1 MSQRGLGHLQCP
13 CRPKGATYKT
23 TEHISGAH
31 ELGRLQRPCRPEDAT
46 YMRPTW
52 AILLLSLV
60 FLVRLLC
67 WHDIKRLLT
76 HLTAALCCG
85 TVWLKV
91 FMSLSLSLAAEPHI
105 LLILV
110 AVAFIAGFIDAIAG
124 GGGLLTI
131 PALLMA
137 GLPPH
142 LVLGTNK
149 LCATF
154 GSATAS
160 LAFYRKGL
168 FKPKQW
174 QRCLWATGIGAILG
188 AILAQQLPSQWL
200 NQMLPVV
207 VFACALYLLFG
218 RMPEEHKEAQPMIK
232 TTRQWPQGL
241 TLGFYDGVAGPGTGA
256 FWTVSTMLLYPLD
269 LLRASGVARSMNF
282 VSNGAALSMFIISGN
297 VAWAI
302 GLGMGVALML
312 GATVGARV
320 AIGGGNKLI
329 RPVFILVVMA
339 LAARLAWQHWFGV
352 TGA

>member
-1 MSQRGLGHLQCP
+1 MRGL
-13 CRPKGATYKT
+13 ATLFQT
-23 TEHISGAH
+23 LFCVAVH
-31 ELGRLQRPCRPEDAT
+31 
-46 YMRPTW
+46 
-52 AILLLSLV
+52 SLR
-60 FLVRLLC
+60 F
-67 WHDIKRLLT
+67 
-76 HLTAALCCG
+76 
-85 TVWLKV
+85 
-91 FMSLSLSLAAEPHI
+91 FMSLSLNLVTDPHI
-105 LLILV
+105 LLILI
-110 AVAFIAGFIDAIAG
+110 AVAFVAGFIDAIAG

-168 FKPKQW
+168 FNPQQW
-174 QRCLWATGIGAILG
+174 RNGLIATGIGAILG
-188 AILAQQLPSQWL
+188 ALLAQQLPAEWL

-218 RMPEEHKEAQPMIK
+218 RTPHVSENSSPVIK

-256 FWTVSTMLLYPLD
+256 FWTVSTLLLYPLD

-297 VAWAI
+297 VAWALGI
-302 GLGMGVALML
+302 GMGAALML
-312 GATVGARV
+312 GAVVGARV
-320 AIGGGNKLI
+320 AIGGGNRLI

-339 LAARLAWQHWFGV
+339 LAARLAWQHWFG
-352 TGA
+352 